1 MIRLVLIPVVCALF
15 TAPALA
21 TGGFSC
27 AVDDATMQF
36 EAGSSLGRGMGSPI
50 LGLKATATLKG
61 AGIPPDLAKLTLDKN
76 LVHSWMA
83 GDALNLHFYLE
94 REGDKPHAYVEL
106 VIITAVTPDEIE
118 TKGTYALT
126 VFEAEPAGQSE
137 SKTTAAKGEVTCSI
151 E

>member
-1 MIRLVLIPVVCALF
+1 MKVFLPLFAIPLACA
-15 TAPALA
+15 TPAFA

-27 AVDDATMQF
+27 SADDANLQF
-36 EAGSSLGRGMGSPI
+36 SAESALGRGMGSPI
-50 LGLKATATLKG
+50 LGLKAIATLKG
-61 AGIPPDLAKLTLDKN
+61 AGLPSDLAKLTLDKN

-137 SKTTAAKGEVTCSI
+137 SKTMEAKGAVTCSI